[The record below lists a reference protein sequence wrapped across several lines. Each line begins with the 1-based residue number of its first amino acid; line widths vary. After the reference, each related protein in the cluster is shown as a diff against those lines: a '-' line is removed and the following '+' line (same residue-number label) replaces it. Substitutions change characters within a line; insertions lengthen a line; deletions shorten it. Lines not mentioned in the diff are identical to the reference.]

1 MCEVPF
7 VSCRLLRQGSS
18 FNCAFVPNHFR
29 AQLTAALLLHR
40 NFLVTQRVSCRTLCN
55 AQTPRARSP
64 GDMPARHS
72 TSGCCWNNTRPV
84 VTGWTPLRRL
94 QPHRQSWCRYAIVQM
109 IPRKFACPVIAH
121 ASAAFH
127 LHTCICIS
135 HACMSRGLQLT
146 KVVVQM
152 CIHTPS
158 YVAAVVNRCWIGID
172 VRGPTHSEPC
182 RLCNQSCAPACTAC
196 WSSRRQVLLEQ
207 PH

>member
-84 VTGWTPLRRL
+84 VKGWTPLRPSSL
-94 QPHRQSWCRYAIVQM
+94 IG
-109 IPRKFACPVIAH
+109 
-121 ASAAFH
+121 
-127 LHTCICIS
+127 
-135 HACMSRGLQLT
+135 SRGVLRHRPSDSSQVFTTLSSGNRSAVQT
-146 KVVVQM
+146 FLRGRRGMKVPHSV
-152 CIHTPS
+152 PS
-158 YVAAVVNRCWIGID
+158 ISTLALYVRAI
-172 VRGPTHSEPC
+172 
-182 RLCNQSCAPACTAC
+182 
-196 WSSRRQVLLEQ
+196 
-207 PH
+207 